1 MLLYADGIITINRYM
16 KLKILLISA
25 LLYSTGS
32 FAQSEDPDTSYTNSL
47 NEVIISA
54 NKSEETRRTIS
65 QQVQLIDSKQIS
77 LAQAQTTAELL
88 SNTAGIFVQKSQ
100 MGGGSPVLRGF
111 EANRIL
117 LVIDG
122 VRQNNLI
129 YRGGH
134 LQNILS
140 LDNNSLDRVEV
151 LFGPSSTM
159 YGSDALGGVV
169 HLYTKAPQFATNE
182 NKSLVKVNAFTRF
195 GSVNDE
201 FTGHFDV
208 NIGGKKFA
216 SFTSFTH
223 STFDDLRGGTNQNP
237 FYDGAYPERPF
248 YVERINGVDS
258 LVKNTDRYLQVQSGY
273 SQYDIVQKFAY
284 KANENV
290 THGLNL
296 QYSNSTDIPRYDR
309 LTDPEGAGLRN
320 AEWYYGPQ
328 ERLMTAY
335 DMNYASGEGFFN
347 KMHVGVNF
355 QKIQESRHQR
365 RFNRDNLQSRTED
378 VNIIGYA
385 FDMMHVDGAHSMHF
399 GLDGQF
405 NSLKSTAEEK
415 NIVNGTTQPLDT
427 RYPDGDN
434 TMNSAAVYFSHSWRI
449 NDQVTLNDGFRVGF
463 TTLNSTIED
472 TSFFK
477 FPFSEVNQEHLVYSG
492 SVGLIHIPNDDLKF
506 SVLLSTGFRA
516 PNVDDLS
523 KVFESTLSTI
533 IVPNEDL
540 KPEQTV
546 NTEIGVTK
554 IYNGV
559 TTWENTLYYTQFYNA
574 IVTDKFQ
581 YQDQD
586 SILYDGSLSQVLA
599 NQNKVRAYIYGFSSS
614 FRTRLLENLLF
625 SFSMNY
631 TYGRVKT
638 DSTDAPLDHIPPMN
652 MRLGLNY
659 AHANFSSD
667 FFINY
672 NAAKKLKNYSSSG
685 EDNLQYATADG
696 IPAWFTIN
704 WRVSYQVHK
713 LITIQAGVD
722 NIFDTQYRAFASG
735 INAPGRNI
743 FGVLRFKF

>member
-1 MLLYADGIITINRYM
+1 M
-16 KLKILLISA
+16 KLQLLLISA
-25 LLYSTGS
+25 ILYSTGT
-32 FAQSEDPDTSYTNSL
+32 FAQSEEPDTSSTNSL

-169 HLYTKAPQFATNE
+169 HLYTKAPQFATSE
-182 NKSLVKVNAFTRF
+182 NKCLLKVNAFTRF

-216 SFTSFTH
+216 SFTSFTY
-223 STFDDLRGGTNQNP
+223 STFGDLRGGTNQNP
-237 FYDGAYPERPF
+237 FYDGVYPERPF

-273 SQYDIVQKFAY
+273 SQYDLVQKFAY
-284 KANENV
+284 KSSEKI

-296 QYSNSTDIPRYDR
+296 QYSTSSDIPRYDR
-309 LTDPEGAGLRN
+309 LTDPDGNGGLRN

-335 DMNYASGEGFFN
+335 DMNYASSDGFFN
-347 KMHVGVNF
+347 KMHVGLNF

-378 VNIIGYA
+378 VNVIGYA
-385 FDMMHVDGAHSMHF
+385 FDMLHISGTHSMHF
-399 GLDGQF
+399 GWDGQF
-405 NSLKSTAEEK
+405 NLLKSTAEEK
-415 NIVNGTTQPLDT
+415 NIVSGATGPLDT

-434 TMNSAAVYFSHSWRI
+434 SMNNAAVYFSHSWRI
-449 NDQVTLNDGFRVGF
+449 NEQVTLNDGFRVGM
-463 TTLNSTIED
+463 TTLKSTFED

-477 FPFSEVNQEHLVYSG
+477 FPFTEVNQEHLVYSG

-516 PNVDDLS
+516 PNIDDLA
-523 KVFESTLSTI
+523 KVFESTLGTV

-540 KPEQTV
+540 KPEQTI
-546 NTEIGVTK
+546 NTEIGITK

-574 IVTDKFQ
+574 IVTDKFK
-581 YQDQD
+581 YQGQD
-586 SILYDGSLSQVLA
+586 SILYDGSLSQVMA
-599 NQNKVRAYIYGFSSS
+599 NQNKGRAYIYGFSSS
-614 FRTRLLENLLF
+614 LRTRLLENLLF

-638 DSTDAPLDHIPPMN
+638 DSMDVPLDHIPPMN

-667 FFINY
+667 FFVNY

-696 IPAWFTIN
+696 MPAWFTIN

-722 NIFDTQYRAFASG
+722 NLFDTQYRTFASG

-743 FGVLRFKF
+743 FGVLRFKI